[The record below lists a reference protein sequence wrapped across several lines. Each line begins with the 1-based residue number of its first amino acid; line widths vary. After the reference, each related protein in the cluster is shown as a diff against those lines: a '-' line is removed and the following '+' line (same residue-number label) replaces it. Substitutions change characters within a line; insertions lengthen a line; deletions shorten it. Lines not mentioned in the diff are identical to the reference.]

1 MQNEKCGRKN
11 PDQFGF
17 VGEKMSSYRMV
28 ALGTLIHQAKN
39 IRCGSGEYPVLS
51 MTMRDGLVFQ
61 DEKFKKVIAS
71 ADRSDYKVVHRNQLV
86 IGFPIDEG
94 VLATQRIVDAGIV
107 SPAYGI
113 WDIDQKKILPEFLE
127 YVLRCKRALS
137 YYKAKLRG
145 STARR
150 RSLPTQ
156 TLLEFDIPLPDIQEQ
171 ELILEVLRKV
181 KKIIA
186 NRTEER
192 ESLNTLTKARFVEMF
207 GSIHESTE
215 YPYVAVKDLTDV
227 ISGGTPSRDKSEYW
241 EDGTIPWVKT
251 TELQNNIIVN
261 VDEYITEAGLNGS
274 SAKLVPVGTVLIAMY
289 GQGKTRGMTAYLNIE
304 ACTNQACACILPS
317 DRIDSMFMWKFFELS
332 YEKLRSLAQ
341 GAGQPNLNGNM
352 IKNFQVLVP
361 PIELQREYVDF
372 IRQTD
377 KSKVAVR
384 RALDEAQ
391 LLFDSLMQQYFG

>member
-17 VGEKMSSYRMV
+17 VGMKMSSYRMV

-207 GSIHESTE
+207 GDPIINSKYLETKKLKDMLILKAGDFTAASDISDIQTE
-215 YPYVAVKDLTDV
+215 TNPYPCYGGNGIRGYV
-227 ISGGTPSRDKSEYW
+227 SEYNQ
-241 EDGTIPWVKT
+241 EGEYSLIGRQGALSGNIQFASGKFKNTEHALLVTPIVEINTIWLNQLLLNLDLKRYQTGATQPGLSVKN
-251 TELQNNIIVN
+251 LQEISIIIVPM
-261 VDEYITEAGLNGS
+261 VE
-274 SAKLVPVGTVLIAMY
+274 
-289 GQGKTRGMTAYLNIE
+289 Q
-304 ACTNQACACILPS
+304 NQFA
-317 DRIDSMFMWKFFELS
+317 
-332 YEKLRSLAQ
+332 
-341 GAGQPNLNGNM
+341 
-352 IKNFQVLVP
+352 
-361 PIELQREYVDF
+361 DF
-372 IRQTD
+372 VRAVD
-377 KSKVAVR
+377 KSKVAVQK
-384 RALDEAQ
+384 ALDEAQ